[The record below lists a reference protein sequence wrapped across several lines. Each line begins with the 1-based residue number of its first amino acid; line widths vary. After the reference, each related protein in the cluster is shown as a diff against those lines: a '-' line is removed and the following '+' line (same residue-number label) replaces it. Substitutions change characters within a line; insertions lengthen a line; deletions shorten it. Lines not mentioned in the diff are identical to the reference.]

1 MLPETGSQGPIFDH
15 RQDGRQPPPDAS
27 RDATGD
33 RGRASGPQA
42 DRHRRDR
49 RRRQANSAVPISAS
63 FSFAW
68 AAASR
73 AIGTRGP
80 EHDT

>member
-1 MLPETGSQGPIFDH
+1 LLPETGSQGPIFDH
-15 RQDGRQPPPDAS
+15 RQDGRQPPPDTP
-27 RDATGD
+27 RDATRDQGT
-33 RGRASGPQA
+33 GHGAAAPASGEQ
-42 DRHRRDR
+42 R
-49 RRRQANSAVPISAS
+49 RRPDLAS
-63 FSFAW
+63 FSFAC

>member
-15 RQDGRQPPPDAS
+15 RQDGRQQDAPQQDAP

-33 RGRASGPQA
+33 NRRATV
-42 DRHRRDR
+42 DR
-49 RRRQANSAVPISAS
+49 RRRQANSAGPISAS
-63 FSFAW
+63 FSFAC

-80 EHDT
+80 EQDT